1 LKPTMLVEE
10 LQHRHQILTVSS
22 GTVIPPGQPNEP
34 AGVHRRFGN
43 NADDLDEEE
52 YWEEDW

>member
-1 LKPTMLVEE
+1 MLVEE
-10 LQHRHQILTVSS
+10 LQHQHQILTVSS

-43 NADDLDEEE
+43 NADDQDEEE